1 MAEVVIYTRDF
12 CYYSDAARELLTRKG
27 VAFKEINATGQR
39 ELRAEMIE
47 KANGA
52 STFPQVF
59 IGDTHVGGCD
69 ELYAL
74 EEAGQLDALI
84 GAYGLLMNGSSKF
97 RVALIQMRSGRTPAA
112 NLDAAVKMIGQ
123 AKEGGAD
130 YVQ

>member
-27 VAFKEINATGQR
+27 VAFKEINATGKR

-52 STFPQVF
+52 STFPQIF

-74 EEAGQLDALI
+74 EDAGQLDAL
-84 GAYGLLMNGSSKF
+84 L
-97 RVALIQMRSGRTPAA
+97 AA
-112 NLDAAVKMIGQ
+112 
-123 AKEGGAD
+123 
-130 YVQ
+130 